1 MILAYATIRC
11 SFPSLC
17 CVDCVVLDKATSKGE
32 ALTILDT
39 INEYI
44 LFKKTRSPKGPVGDL
59 GESVLLDIWGCLN
72 SRNSDDR

>member
-1 MILAYATIRC
+1 M
-11 SFPSLC
+11 
-17 CVDCVVLDKATSKGE
+17 LDKATSKGE

-44 LFKKTRSPKGPVGDL
+44 LFKKTRSSKGPVRDL